1 MKKYDN
7 LRCPK
12 GTIDLSPHEMRIKNQ
27 LIDICKTIFERH
39 GGQPIFTPV
48 FELRENLYNQYG
60 EDEKLIFNLEDQK
73 GDICSLRYDL
83 TVPFA
88 RFISK
93 HKISRMR
100 KWQIGEVY
108 RRDNP
113 SKGRLREF
121 TQADFDITGTNLPM
135 VYDSEILK
143 MVHSILETITTTFS
157 LKGFMIK
164 INDRRIVDGYLETCG
179 IFGDKKATICSTID
193 KFDKLTL
200 IELKIEFKAKGLTDD
215 QINMLFN
222 LFTITRTR
230 NNEAIIEYLESIYDK
245 IITIDSMN
253 NFKTACEELKV
264 LFRYLSIMNV
274 YVTFDLTLVR
284 GLSYYTGLIFEG
296 TLCHEEIGSVTGG
309 GRYDNLCHTIS
320 NFNTPCVGFSIGIS
334 RLLTIILKKQEYS
347 QNYCSLGNKDVLVGS
362 LYGLLIEE
370 RMEIFNEIIKYYSCE
385 IMYGTKMIFNK
396 QIEYAKKAKYKLIVF
411 TGINEKKT
419 NTLVIYV
426 IETQHR
432 IAIDKKSLITEL
444 NKLLK

>member
-12 GTIDLSPHEMRIKNQ
+12 GTIDLSPHEIRIKNQ
-27 LIDICKTIFERH
+27 LIDICKIIFERH
-39 GGQPIFTPV
+39 GGQPIFTPI
-48 FELRENLYNQYG
+48 FELRENLYNKYG

-93 HKISRMR
+93 HKINRMR

-121 TQADFDITGTNLPM
+121 TQADFDITGSNLPM

-143 MVHSILETITTTFS
+143 MVNDILKTVTTTFS
-157 LKGFMIK
+157 LKGFTIK

-179 IFGDKKATICSTID
+179 IFNDKKATICSTID

-200 IELKIEFKAKGLTDD
+200 SELKSEFKLKGLIDD
-215 QINMLFN
+215 QIDMLFN
-222 LFTITRTR
+222 LFTITRSQD
-230 NNEAIIEYLESIYDK
+230 NETMIQYLESICNK
-245 IITIDSMN
+245 ITTTDSIN
-253 NFKTACEELKV
+253 SFKTACEELKL
-264 LFRYLSIMNV
+264 LFKYLNIMNV
-274 YVTFDLTLVR
+274 NVTFDLTLVR

-296 TLCHEEIGSVTGG
+296 ILCHEEIGSITGG

-320 NFNTPCVGFSIGIS
+320 DFNTPCVGFSIGIS

-347 QNYCSLGNKDVLVGS
+347 QDCYLLGSKDVLIGS

-370 RMEIFNEIIKYYSCE
+370 RMEIFNEVVQYYSCE
-385 IMYGTKMIFNK
+385 IMYGTKMVFNK
-396 QIEYAKKAKYKLIVF
+396 QVEYAKKAKYKLIVF
-411 TGINEKKT
+411 TGMNEKKN
-419 NTLVIYV
+419 NTLVIYDV
-426 IETQHR
+426 KTQCKTT
-432 IAIDKKSLITEL
+432 IDQKNLINEL
-444 NKLLK
+444 NKLLG